1 MSTTEPVE
9 PAPDEFEK
17 ILADLEGKYG
27 KPEPG
32 NIALG
37 AQRFERILNSFIVP
51 FVGLNA
57 FLIGGI
63 ALHKLSPNRRLLL
76 FICNLGAALLVAGW
90 MFPRRKQPNPWP
102 ILFLSALPTFLVAAF
117 LSLEAPSLALIPAL
131 IVTYVFTLLVFTSK
145 IPQTAVP
152 IFVIYLPILLFNLQ
166 AEQQGYRILIEFL
179 SLIPMGV
186 LFLVHKFRMAASAVV
201 ISAVLMGGAESAAPI
216 LLFAL
221 VALAIWYE
229 VRIPKADY
237 SSLRALPD
245 ECLVALLAYGALRS
259 IGVGSEDRLTWTW
272 AAAVIVY
279 EAFQCWREKFRFPTR
294 IGVAAITLT
303 IALWVTNRS
312 IPVSVLIAG
321 TVLIAAL
328 TNLAALRFGSS
339 LLSNL
344 GFLLMIPGGV
354 RIYQLGSETI
364 SATVIVLGLS
374 TAVGVLLISATPL
387 MEAALPWWHGFMRE
401 KDLEC
406 TKNIGLMAGG
416 ALLKIPL
423 VTFVFNIFR
432 SAFLWLRYFKGEE
445 RHFGLTDI
453 LYAAGH
459 GYGALILS
467 RQMQLLAA
475 SRGGSANM
483 QLAFATA
490 VWVVWGLAVLSAGIH
505 NDAIYER
512 LVGVALMT
520 VPAALYF
527 PAIKD
532 GSSSLALIAVVI
544 GGAFW
549 VVGILRWT
557 RSKADNENENEG
569 DGGLTIEGR
578 V

>member
-1 MSTTEPVE
+1 
-9 PAPDEFEK
+9 
-17 ILADLEGKYG
+17 
-27 KPEPG
+27 
-32 NIALG
+32 
-37 AQRFERILNSFIVP
+37 
-51 FVGLNA
+51 
-57 FLIGGI
+57 
-63 ALHKLSPNRRLLL
+63 
-76 FICNLGAALLVAGW
+76 
-90 MFPRRKQPNPWP
+90 
-102 ILFLSALPTFLVAAF
+102 
-117 LSLEAPSLALIPAL
+117 
-131 IVTYVFTLLVFTSK
+131 
-145 IPQTAVP
+145 
-152 IFVIYLPILLFNLQ
+152 
-166 AEQQGYRILIEFL
+166 
-179 SLIPMGV
+179 
-186 LFLVHKFRMAASAVV
+186 
-201 ISAVLMGGAESAAPI
+201 
-216 LLFAL
+216 
-221 VALAIWYE
+221 
-229 VRIPKADY
+229 
-237 SSLRALPD
+237 
-245 ECLVALLAYGALRS
+245 
-259 IGVGSEDRLTWTW
+259 
-272 AAAVIVY
+272 
-279 EAFQCWREKFRFPTR
+279 
-294 IGVAAITLT
+294 
-303 IALWVTNRS
+303 
-312 IPVSVLIAG
+312 
-321 TVLIAAL
+321 
-328 TNLAALRFGSS
+328 
-339 LLSNL
+339 
-344 GFLLMIPGGV
+344 MIPGGV

-569 DGGLTIEGR
+569 DGGLTIEGK